1 MMTDILALNNTD
13 LLLLILICF
22 FAGLIRGFS
31 GFGLSAFV
39 MSLSVTIIP
48 PIELIPIC
56 WWMEFVA
63 GVFMIKSGW
72 KESDKGTSIVLWLGA
87 ICGLPIGL
95 FVTKILD
102 VQISKFVALALI
114 LILSVILFRNF
125 KLHFLSS
132 KLGTVSSGICAGI
145 ATGLASIGGLI
156 VATYVLAS
164 QNSARRMRAS
174 LVVYILLNS
183 LTTFVFLIIFDVMDQ
198 KALIRGVLLA
208 LPSSIGVVLGSIL
221 FMQKLEKYYR
231 PFSLVLLITFC
242 IVGLIRLIG

>member
-1 MMTDILALNNTD
+1 MVDILALNNTD
-13 LLLLILICF
+13 LLFLILICF

-39 MSLSVTIIP
+39 MSLAITIIP

-63 GVFMIKSGW
+63 GLFMIKNGW
-72 KESDKGTSIVLWLGA
+72 KEAHNGTSIIFWLGA

-95 FVTKILD
+95 FFTKILD

-114 LILSVILFRNF
+114 LVLSVILFKNF
-125 KLHFLSS
+125 KLSFLSS
-132 KLGTVSSGICAGI
+132 KLGTILSGICAGI
-145 ATGLASIGGLI
+145 ATGLASIGGMV

-164 QNSARRMRAS
+164 QNSARQMRAS
-174 LVVYILLNS
+174 LIMYILLNS
-183 LTTFVFLIIFDVMDQ
+183 VTTFIFLIIFDVMDH
-198 KALIRGVLLA
+198 KAYVRGVLLA
-208 LPSSIGVVLGSIL
+208 VPSSIGVVLGSIL

-231 PFSLVLLITFC
+231 PFSLGLLILFSL
-242 IVGLIRLIG
+242 VGLIRLTG

>member
-1 MMTDILALNNTD
+1 MVDTLALNNTN
-13 LLLLILICF
+13 LFFLVLICF

-39 MSLSVTIIP
+39 MSLAVTIIP

-63 GVFMIKSGW
+63 GLFMIKNGW
-72 KESDKGTSIVLWLGA
+72 KESDKGTSIILWLGA
-87 ICGLPIGL
+87 IGGLPIGL
-95 FVTKILD
+95 FFTKILN

-114 LILSVILFRNF
+114 LVLSVILFKNF
-125 KLHFLSS
+125 KLSFLSS
-132 KLGTVSSGICAGI
+132 KLGTISSGICAGI
-145 ATGLASIGGLI
+145 ATGLASIGGMI
-156 VATYVLAS
+156 VATYVLTS

-174 LVVYILLNS
+174 LVLYIFLNTV
-183 LTTFVFLIIFDVMDQ
+183 TTFIFLIMFDVMDQ
-198 KALIRGVLLA
+198 KAFMRGLLLA

-231 PFSLVLLITFC
+231 PFSLGLLISFSL
-242 IVGLIRLIG
+242 VGLIRLTG